1 MKEFELIKYIRKT
14 FEKNNRHRSLILPIG
29 DDCSVILP
37 PKGMA
42 QVTTIDS
49 LVEGNHFSLAY
60 FTPREIGRKALR
72 VNLSDLASMGAR
84 PPYYAWLVF
93 ALPRDF
99 PDAVIKGIL
108 AGVKEDCARYGV
120 ILAGGNITGSAEF
133 QIHLA
138 LSGWVK
144 PRKMLTRQGARPG
157 DHIFVTGT
165 IGASTL
171 AYQQFKAG
179 KRPDPWLLKRWAN
192 PEPKLAT
199 GIFLAEHRLST
210 ACIDVSDG
218 IFQDLGHITKNSGV
232 GAELFWE
239 QLPIFPRL
247 KKLKLKPTPQM
258 IGLGED
264 YELLFTVSPLN
275 LKKLKPLANQITEIG
290 RITKSGFKVYGSSGE
305 EINAT
310 DVGFSHLT

>member
-14 FEKNNRHRSLILPIG
+14 FQENNRKKNLLVPIG
-29 DDCSVILP
+29 DDCSVLVP

-49 LVEGNHFSLAY
+49 LVEGNHFSSKY

-72 VNLSDLASMGAR
+72 VNLSDLASMGAL

-93 ALPRDF
+93 AIPSNYSDTS
-99 PDAVIKGIL
+99 IMGIL
-108 AGVKEDCARYGV
+108 AGVKEDCKRYDV
-120 ILAGGNITGSAEF
+120 TLAGGNITGSAEF

-144 PRKMLTRQGARPG
+144 PRKMLTRSGARPG
-157 DHIFVTGT
+157 DHIFITGT

-179 KRPDPWLLKRWAN
+179 KRPYPWLVKRWAN
-192 PEPKLAT
+192 PEPKLGI
-199 GIFLAEHRLST
+199 GIFLAENKLAT

-218 IFQDLGHITKNSGV
+218 VFQDLGHIIKASNA

-239 QLPIFPRL
+239 KLPIFPRL
-247 KKLKLKPTPQM
+247 KKLNPTPQM
-258 IGLGED
+258 IGFGED
-264 YELLFTVSPLN
+264 YELLFTVSPRN
-275 LKKLKPLANQITEIG
+275 LKKLKPLSLQITEIG
-290 RITKSGFKVYGSSGE
+290 RVTKHGLKVYSSNGE

-310 DVGFSHLT
+310 NIGFSHLA

>member
-14 FEKNNRHRSLILPIG
+14 FEKNNRHNGLLVPIG
-29 DDCSVILP
+29 DDCSVLVP

-49 LVEGNHFSLAY
+49 LVEGNHFSSAY
-60 FTPREIGRKALR
+60 FTPREIGRKSLR

-93 ALPRDF
+93 ALPRNF
-99 PDAVIKGIL
+99 HDAAIKGIL
-108 AGVKEDCARYGV
+108 CGIKEDCGRYGI

-133 QIHLA
+133 QIHVA

-144 PRKMLTRQGARPG
+144 PNKILTRSGARPG
-157 DHIFVTGT
+157 DRIFVTGT

-179 KRPDPWLLKRWAN
+179 KRPFPWLLKRWAN
-192 PEPKLAT
+192 PAPKLEI
-199 GIFLAEHRLST
+199 GLFLSERRLAS

-218 IFQDLGHITKNSGV
+218 IFQDLGHIVKDSGA
-232 GAELFWE
+232 GADIYWE
-239 QLPIFPRL
+239 KLPIFPRL
-247 KKLKLKPTPQM
+247 KKLNPTPQM
-258 IGLGED
+258 IGFGED
-264 YELLFTVSPLN
+264 YELLFTVSPRN
-275 LKKLKPLANQITEIG
+275 LTKLSPISSQITEIG
-290 RITKSGFKVYGSSGE
+290 RITKRGFKVYDGSGK

-310 DVGFSHLT
+310 DVGFSHLA

>member
-1 MKEFELIKYIRKT
+1 MKEFDLIKYIQKS
-14 FEKNNRHRSLILPIG
+14 FQKNNQQKNLLVPIG
-29 DDCSVILP
+29 DDCSVIVP
-37 PKGMA
+37 PKKMA

-49 LVEGNHFSLAY
+49 LVEGNHFSSKY

-93 ALPRDF
+93 ALPSNF
-99 PDAVIKGIL
+99 PDASIKGIL
-108 AGVKEDCARYGV
+108 AGVKEDCRRYNV

-144 PRKMLTRQGARPG
+144 PQRMLTRSGCRHG

-179 KRPDPWLLKRWAN
+179 KRPYPWLVKRWAN
-192 PEPKLAT
+192 PDPKLKI
-199 GIFLAEHRLST
+199 GIFLAENRLAT

-218 IFQDLGHITKNSGV
+218 IFQDLGHIIKASNV
-232 GAELFWE
+232 GAELNWE
-239 QLPIFPRL
+239 ALPIFPRL
-247 KKLKLKPTPQM
+247 KKLKPIPQM
-258 IGLGED
+258 IGFGED
-264 YELLFTVSPLN
+264 YELLFTVNPGN
-275 LKKLKPLANQITEIG
+275 LKKLKPIRTQITEIG
-290 RITKSGFKVYGSSGE
+290 RVTKQGFKVLDSRGE
-305 EINAT
+305 ELNAT
-310 DVGFSHLT
+310 NIGFSHLA

>member
-14 FEKNNRHRSLILPIG
+14 FEINNRHNGLLVPIG
-29 DDCSVILP
+29 DDCSVLIP

-49 LVEGNHFSLAY
+49 LVEGNHFSSAF

-84 PPYYAWLVF
+84 APYYAWLVF
-93 ALPRDF
+93 ALPQNFSDT
-99 PDAVIKGIL
+99 AIKGIL
-108 AGVKEDCARYGV
+108 GGVKEDCQRYGV
-120 ILAGGNITGSAEF
+120 ILAGGNITSSAEF

-144 PRKMLTRQGARPG
+144 PRQTLTRRGAQAG
-157 DHIFVTGT
+157 DHIYVTGT

-192 PEPKLAT
+192 PVPKL
-199 GIFLAEHRLST
+199 GIGTFLAEHRLAN
-210 ACIDVSDG
+210 ACIDISDG
-218 IFQDLGHITKNSGV
+218 IFQDLGHIVKDSGA
-232 GAELFWE
+232 GADIYWE
-239 QLPIFPRL
+239 KLPIFPRL
-247 KKLKLKPTPQM
+247 KKLKPTPQM
-258 IGLGED
+258 IGFGED
-264 YELLFTVSPLN
+264 YELLFTVSPRN
-275 LKKLKPLANQITEIG
+275 VKKLKPITKQITEIG
-290 RITKSGFKVYGSSGE
+290 RITKRGFKVYGPDGE

-310 DVGFSHLT
+310 NVGFSHLA